1 MSSRHAHTPRNR
13 SRRIAR
19 RSAARAGATG
29 AGRPAL
35 AVVALGCA
43 LAWLGAI
50 APVAS
55 ATDGH
60 GIYGGVTDKV
70 VTLAGFCLMGFF
82 VVFIF
87 TMSMLQGRLERRK
100 EARKAAKASLPA
112 ARWRGGW

>member
-1 MSSRHAHTPRNR
+1 M
-13 SRRIAR
+13 
-19 RSAARAGATG
+19 
-29 AGRPAL
+29 
-35 AVVALGCA
+35 
-43 LAWLGAI
+43 I

-60 GIYGGVTDKV
+60 GIYGETTDKT

-87 TMSMLQGRLERRK
+87 TMSRLQGHLERRK